1 MLKKQKNIPSQKTT
15 TMNNNKPALQVSA
28 LCNGTVI
35 DHIPADKLFAVVN
48 LLDIPSMQSNVTI
61 GNNLDSKKLGKK
73 GLIKVADKYFTDEEV
88 NRISLVAP
96 NVVLNII
103 KDYKVVEKREVQMPD
118 DFHNIVKCSN
128 PNCITNNEPMAT
140 LFHLVDREKGTLKC
154 HYCEKEKNVKKT
166 ELL

>member
-1 MLKKQKNIPSQKTT
+1 MSEKKL
-15 TMNNNKPALQVSA
+15 ALQVSA

-48 LLDIPSMQSNVTI
+48 LLNIPDMETNGTI

-73 GLIKVADKYFTDEEV
+73 GLIKIADKFFTDDEV

-96 NVVLNII
+96 NVVLNTIRN
-103 KDYKVVEKREVQMPD
+103 YQVVDKREVKMPD
-118 DFHNIVKCSN
+118 KLQNIVKCSN
-128 PNCITNNEPMAT
+128 PNCITNNEPMDT
-140 LFHLVDREKGTLKC
+140 LFHLVNRKEGTLKC
-154 HYCEKEKNVKKT
+154 HYCEKEKNVKEI

>member
-1 MLKKQKNIPSQKTT
+1 
-15 TMNNNKPALQVSA
+15 MNDNKPALQVTA

-48 LLDIPSMQSNVTI
+48 LLDIPSTDTNVTI

-73 GLIKVADKYFTDEEV
+73 GLIKLADKYFTDEEV
-88 NRISLVAP
+88 NRISLIAP
-96 NVVLNII
+96 NVVLNTIR
-103 KDYKVVEKREVQMPD
+103 DYKVVDKRKVVMPD
-118 DFHNIVKCSN
+118 EFHDIVKCSN

-140 LFHLVDREKGTLKC
+140 HFHLVNRSEGILKC
-154 HYCEKEKNVKKT
+154 HYCEKEKNVKEI

>member
-1 MLKKQKNIPSQKTT
+1 MKDNKTA
-15 TMNNNKPALQVSA
+15 MQVTA

-48 LLDIPSMQSNVTI
+48 LLNIPEMESNVTI
-61 GNNLDSKKLGKK
+61 GYNLNSKKLGKK
-73 GLIKVADKYFTDEEV
+73 GLIKVADKFFTDDEV

-103 KDYKVVEKREVQMPD
+103 HDYKVVEKREVRMPD
-118 DFHNIVKCSN
+118 NLCNIVKCSN
-128 PNCITNNEPMAT
+128 PNCITNNEPMPT
-140 LFHLVDREKGTLKC
+140 LFHIVNRNEGTLKC
-154 HYCEKEKNVKKT
+154 HYCEKEKNVKDI